1 MKIAYIFCPIPHH
14 GRLNGIVS
22 QCLTWADSLRNEGHQ
37 VDLITSWETHEW
49 GTYDVIHVFGSTD
62 IWFYGFIT
70 GILSYNPKVVWS
82 PICDNIDSPLIQR
95 FKSHVALPQ
104 MGLFSLPYIRRKTYL
119 LPIRISVRSQHE
131 RNYISQA
138 YGVPMDKFD
147 IVPLG
152 ISSDIG
158 CDGSSICAKEN
169 FCFHLS
175 TLYQGRKNVIRLV
188 KAARKYGFKLVLAGT
203 TGTEEEFRP
212 ISEEIAGSNNIE
224 VLGRI
229 SEEKKIE
236 LYKRAKVFALPSIS
250 EGVGIA
256 ALDAAHYGCDIVIT
270 NVGGPK
276 EYYADLAWIVDP
288 YDVDAIGNAIC
299 SAMVQTH
306 QPNLK
311 TNIDLNYTNKAI
323 VKSLLASYYN
333 L

>member
-1 MKIAYIFCPIPHH
+1 MKIAFVFCPIPHH
-14 GRLNGIVS
+14 GCLNGIVS

-37 VDLITSWETHEW
+37 VDLITSWETYEW

-62 IWFYGFIT
+62 IWFLGFIT
-70 GILSYNPKVVWS
+70 RILSYNPKVVWS

-95 FKSHVALPQ
+95 FKSYVALPQ

-158 CDGSSICAKEN
+158 CDSLSIYAKEN

-175 TLYQGRKNVIRLV
+175 TLYQRRKNVIRLV
-188 KAARKYGFKLVLAGT
+188 KAARKYGFRLVLAGT

-212 ISEEIAGSNNIE
+212 ISEVIAGSNNIK

-236 LYKRAKVFALPSIS
+236 LYRRAKVFALPSIS
-250 EGVGIA
+250 EGVGIV

-276 EYYADLAWIVDP
+276 EYYADLAWKVDP

-311 TNIDLNYTNKAI
+311 TNIDLNYSPKAI
-323 VKSLLASYYN
+323 VKSLLASYNN